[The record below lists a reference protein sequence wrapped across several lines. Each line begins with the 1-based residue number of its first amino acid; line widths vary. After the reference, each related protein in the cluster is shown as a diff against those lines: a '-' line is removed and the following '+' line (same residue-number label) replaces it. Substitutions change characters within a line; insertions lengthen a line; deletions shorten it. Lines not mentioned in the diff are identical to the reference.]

1 MWFSLSHFSC
11 PLLHRTAGDTE
22 RRYHLRYYK
31 TCTCVYET
39 DARGHCVKN
48 GAHCAFAHGA
58 QDLRPPS
65 YDVRELQALENAER
79 QGSSITDSPLGS
91 SLEKDRIINEDPRW
105 NGELV
110 FVWHSVCVFKILLLP
125 VPNEWCRYILFISIH
140 FKPKREFKMCW
151 NHSFLSPLNYNDLV
165 VYTEDNLQTLLC
177 LHLCLLIMLIQLL
190 DTNYVLANYKTE
202 QCKRPPR
209 LCRQGYACPSYHNTR
224 DRRRSPKKFKYR

>member
-1 MWFSLSHFSC
+1 MYGWFPSRWVQCYKFNSILHTWCALNQKGSQLRLFCWLVLQCFHSCNEIGLCLNLPKTFVVWRLLSQFCQLNVLVFIFCYSC

-65 YDVRELQALENAER
+65 YDVRELQAMENAER
-79 QGSSITDSPLGS
+79 QGSNITDSPLGS

-105 NGELV
+105 NGEILIA
-110 FVWHSVCVFKILLLP
+110 VCV
-125 VPNEWCRYILFISIH
+125 
-140 FKPKREFKMCW
+140 
-151 NHSFLSPLNYNDLV
+151 
-165 VYTEDNLQTLLC
+165 
-177 LHLCLLIMLIQLL
+177 
-190 DTNYVLANYKTE
+190 YV
-202 QCKRPPR
+202 CV
-209 LCRQGYACPSYHNTR
+209 
-224 DRRRSPKKFKYR
+224 

>member
-1 MWFSLSHFSC
+1 MNLPKTFVVWRLLSQFCQLNVLVFIFCYSC

-65 YDVRELQALENAER
+65 YDVRELQAMENAER
-79 QGSSITDSPLGS
+79 QGSNITDSPLGS

-105 NGELV
+105 NGEILIA
-110 FVWHSVCVFKILLLP
+110 VCV
-125 VPNEWCRYILFISIH
+125 
-140 FKPKREFKMCW
+140 
-151 NHSFLSPLNYNDLV
+151 
-165 VYTEDNLQTLLC
+165 
-177 LHLCLLIMLIQLL
+177 
-190 DTNYVLANYKTE
+190 YV
-202 QCKRPPR
+202 CV
-209 LCRQGYACPSYHNTR
+209 
-224 DRRRSPKKFKYR
+224 